1 MKIECKN
8 KREGGSTID
17 IGGVAYE
24 FKPLA
29 DGAHVAEVGKKEHVE
44 RFLSI
49 PEAYCL
55 YQPGKPV
62 KEAPAP
68 VVEET
73 ATVEGPHVDEAVNA
87 TETPEGTETPEA
99 GADDLDA
106 LKAEYKAKFGS
117 LPHYK
122 WTAETIKAKLAE

>member
-1 MKIECKN
+1 MKIECKL

-24 FKPLA
+24 FKPQA
-29 DGAHVAEVGKKEHVE
+29 DGAHVADVGNKEHAE

-49 PEAYCL
+49 PEAYGI
-55 YQPGKPV
+55 YAAGKPV

-68 VVEET
+68 VVEEH
-73 ATVEGPHVDEAVNA
+73 AAEETVETVEANEAAPVNV
-87 TETPEGTETPEA
+87 TLNDI
-99 GADDLDA
+99 ADDLDA
-106 LKAEYKAKFGS
+106 LKAAYKAKFGS

>member
-1 MKIECKN
+1 MKIECKL

-24 FKPLA
+24 FKPQA
-29 DGAHVAEVGKKEHVE
+29 DGAHVADVGNKEHAE

-49 PEAYCL
+49 PEAYGI
-55 YQPGKPV
+55 YAAGKPV

-68 VVEET
+68 VVKEP
-73 ATVEGPHVDEAVNA
+73 AVEGPAADEAVES
-87 TETPEGTETPEA
+87 TETPEIVADA
-99 GADDLDA
+99 GDDLDA
-106 LKAEYKAKFGS
+106 LKAAYKAKFGS

>member
-8 KREGGSTID
+8 KREGGSIID
-17 IGGVAYE
+17 ISGVAYE
-24 FKPLA
+24 FKPQA
-29 DGAHVAEVGKKEHVE
+29 DGAHVAEVGKKEHAE

-55 YQPGKPV
+55 YQPGKKTV
-62 KEAPAP
+62 EQSAPAP
-68 VVEET
+68 VAEE
-73 ATVEGPHVDEAVNA
+73 TVEGPSADEAVEA
-87 TETPEGTETPEA
+87 TETPEVAEA
-99 GADDLDA
+99 GNDLEA

>member
-1 MKIECKN
+1 MKIECKL

-24 FKPLA
+24 FKPQA
-29 DGAHVAEVGKKEHVE
+29 DGAHVADVGNKEHAE

-49 PEAYCL
+49 PEAYGI
-55 YQPGKPV
+55 YAAGKPV

-68 VVEET
+68 VVEEH
-73 ATVEGPHVDEAVNA
+73 AAEETVEPIEAAPVNV
-87 TETPEGTETPEA
+87 TLNDI
-99 GADDLDA
+99 ADDLDA
-106 LKAEYKAKFGS
+106 LKAAYKAKFGS

>member
-1 MKIECKN
+1 MKIECKL

-24 FKPLA
+24 FKPQA
-29 DGAHVAEVGKKEHVE
+29 DGAHVADVGNKEHAE

-49 PEAYCL
+49 PEAYGI
-55 YQPGKPV
+55 YVADKPV

-68 VVEET
+68 
-73 ATVEGPHVDEAVNA
+73 AQGPHVDSAVDA
-87 TETPEGTETPEA
+87 TKTPEGTEATQIVA
-99 GADDLDA
+99 AADDLDA
-106 LKAEYKAKFGS
+106 LKAAYKAKFGS

>member
-1 MKIECKN
+1 MKIECKL

-24 FKPLA
+24 FKPQA
-29 DGAHVAEVGKKEHVE
+29 DGAHVADVGNKEHAE

-49 PEAYCL
+49 PEAYGI
-55 YQPGKPV
+55 YAAGKPV

-68 VVEET
+68 VVKEPAAEET
-73 ATVEGPHVDEAVNA
+73 VETVEPIEAAPV
-87 TETPEGTETPEA
+87 
-99 GADDLDA
+99 ADDLDA
-106 LKAEYKAKFGS
+106 LKAQYKAKFGS

>member
-1 MKIECKN
+1 MKIECKL

-24 FKPLA
+24 FKPQA
-29 DGAHVAEVGKKEHVE
+29 DGAHVADVGNKEHAE

-49 PEAYCL
+49 PEAYGI
-55 YQPGKPV
+55 YAAGKPV

-68 VVEET
+68 VVKEPAAEET
-73 ATVEGPHVDEAVNA
+73 VETVEPIEAAPV
-87 TETPEGTETPEA
+87 
-99 GADDLDA
+99 ADDLDA
-106 LKAEYKAKFGS
+106 LKAQYKAKFGS
-117 LPHYK
+117 APHYK

>member
-1 MKIECKN
+1 MKIECKL

-24 FKPLA
+24 FKPQA
-29 DGAHVAEVGKKEHVE
+29 DGAHVADVGNKEHAE

-49 PEAYCL
+49 PEAYGI
-55 YQPGKPV
+55 YVADKPV

-68 VVEET
+68 VVEKPAAEET
-73 ATVEGPHVDEAVNA
+73 VDAIEAAPVNV
-87 TETPEGTETPEA
+87 TLNDI
-99 GADDLDA
+99 ADDLDA
-106 LKAEYKAKFGS
+106 LKAAYKAKFGS

>member
-1 MKIECKN
+1 MKIECKL

-24 FKPLA
+24 FKPQA
-29 DGAHVAEVGKKEHVE
+29 DGAHVADVGNKEHAE

-49 PEAYCL
+49 PEAYGI
-55 YQPGKPV
+55 YAAGKPV

-68 VVEET
+68 VVEEH
-73 ATVEGPHVDEAVNA
+73 AAKETVEPIEAAPVNV
-87 TETPEGTETPEA
+87 TLNDI
-99 GADDLDA
+99 ADDLDA
-106 LKAEYKAKFGS
+106 LKAAYKAKFGS